1 MKKHEHSGCPRK
13 TLENPKEVLVKAGIE
28 KGAYVLLDIGA
39 GSGYLSVL
47 SAEIMGDSSTVYAL
61 DSYKDSVKSLE
72 KELSDKGIKN
82 IFAVEADAVNALPVQ
97 RDSVD
102 ICIMSNVVHGFVP
115 NNEMK
120 KILQNLNA
128 VLKDDGKLIIIDFKK
143 DDLSFGPPIEMRL
156 DIRELED
163 ILEPY
168 GYILINSFDAG
179 VNQYCAVF
187 KKNCLQCKWC

>member
-1 MKKHEHSGCPRK
+1 MKKHEHSGCPKR
-13 TLENPKEVLVKAGIE
+13 TLENPHEILVKAGIQ
-28 KGAYVLLDIGA
+28 KGKYVLLDIGT
-39 GSGYLSVL
+39 GSGYLAVI
-47 SAEIMGDSSTVYAL
+47 SAEIMGSGSTVYAL
-61 DSYKDSVKSLE
+61 DCNKETVKILE
-72 KELSDKGIKN
+72 KELSNKGIKN
-82 IFAVEADAVNALPVQ
+82 IFALEADAVNKFPIK
-97 RDSVD
+97 RDSAD

-115 NNEMK
+115 NREME
-120 KILQNLNA
+120 KILQNLNI

-156 DIRELED
+156 DIKELED

-187 KKNCLQCKWC
+187 KKNCLQNKWC